1 MKIKK
6 LKKASCEELYSN
18 LKNNLSSVKNN
29 YIEHGSEFIPLS
41 NGMERVESGAYDIDD
56 SFYNHRSGQ
65 IILKTDGKGTYDF
78 ENAKIIYE
86 LFKDM
91 SPMDANDERIWI
103 RLTHDH
109 FHKYIVKRWMT
120 GSRSVKDIRRVITER
135 FFYKGD
141 AQAARV
147 RNGISRLW
155 WIAHLTVNLGEE
167 NNEKRWALTKAI
179 CESQDFITSILE
191 RRLGSYSNVRIGIL
205 EFYLENKELF
215 GSSKSKKIQ
224 TLLKDINNYGGVSL
238 LSLMEK
244 KEVKELVSELI

>member
-6 LKKASCEELYSN
+6 LKKASCEQLYSN

-56 SFYNHRSGQ
+56 SFYNHRFGQ

-109 FHKYIVKRWMT
+109 FHK
-120 GSRSVKDIRRVITER
+120 
-135 FFYKGD
+135 
-141 AQAARV
+141 
-147 RNGISRLW
+147 
-155 WIAHLTVNLGEE
+155 
-167 NNEKRWALTKAI
+167 
-179 CESQDFITSILE
+179 
-191 RRLGSYSNVRIGIL
+191 
-205 EFYLENKELF
+205 
-215 GSSKSKKIQ
+215 
-224 TLLKDINNYGGVSL
+224 
-238 LSLMEK
+238 
-244 KEVKELVSELI
+244 